1 MVNFTISSNYITA
14 KSTDQTS
21 ELTVSIEPNNVV
33 FYIDYGD
40 SFHMQESEYKEF
52 QELLKLKG
60 NNFYE

>member
-1 MVNFTISSNYITA
+1 MVNFTITANSITA
-14 KSTDQTS
+14 KSPDQTA
-21 ELTVSIEPNNVV
+21 ELTVSLEPNSVV

-40 SFHMQESEYKEF
+40 SFHMQESEYKKF